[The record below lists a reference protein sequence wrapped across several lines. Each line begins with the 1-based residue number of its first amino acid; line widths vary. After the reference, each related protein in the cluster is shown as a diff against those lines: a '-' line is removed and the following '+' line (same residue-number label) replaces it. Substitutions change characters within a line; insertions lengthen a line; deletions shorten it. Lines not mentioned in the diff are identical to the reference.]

1 MKPVTFQALKQ
12 VKQQMKDKEQ
22 FASVWDALEDNPI
35 RAQNLRLR
43 SELLIRITEELDSL
57 NLSQTK
63 IAGILEITQPR
74 VCALKQGKIERFR
87 LDSLVDIAHRL
98 GLSISLNIAA

>member
-1 MKPVTFQALKQ
+1 M
-12 VKQQMKDKEQ
+12 MNKEK
-22 FASVWDALEDNPI
+22 FANVWDALEDNPI

-43 SELLIRITEELDSL
+43 SELLIRITEKLDSL

-63 IAGILEITQPR
+63 IAAILEITQPR
-74 VCALKQGKIERFR
+74 VCALKQGKIEQFR

-98 GLSISLNIAA
+98 GLSVSLNVAA